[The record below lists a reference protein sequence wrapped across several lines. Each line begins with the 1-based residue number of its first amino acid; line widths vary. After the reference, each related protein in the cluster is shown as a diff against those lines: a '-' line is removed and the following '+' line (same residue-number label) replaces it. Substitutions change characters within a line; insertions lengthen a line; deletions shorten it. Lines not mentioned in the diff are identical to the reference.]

1 MEECELLD
9 IAEHLEPDSLH
20 RLAIKLSFSVA
31 EYLRIKESHTSG
43 ELALLILYKWRENR
57 VKGQQNRKELVGVL
71 FDLKKVRLAEM
82 VASKDYAIGQKS

>member
-1 MEECELLD
+1 MKECELLD
-9 IAEHLEPDSLH
+9 IAEYLEPDILL
-20 RLAIKLSFSVA
+20 RLAIKLSFSTA
-31 EYLRIKESHTSG
+31 EYLRMKESHQS
-43 ELALLILYKWRENR
+43 ELAFFILYKWRENR